1 MATILKWRKLTTM
14 EWDAITKDK
23 FEKMTS
29 RIPLFHRHITEEAV
43 SKMAQE
49 NALAR
54 KSSKIEEV
62 DVVSAFFSGVPSPF
76 YSMMIRLLE
85 QAGFDYK
92 KFGFPRESK

>member
-1 MATILKWRKLTTM
+1 MD
-14 EWDAITKDK
+14 WDNATKDK
-23 FEKMTS
+23 FQKMTAK
-29 RIPLFHRHITEEAV
+29 IPLFHRRLTEEAV

-76 YSMMIRLLE
+76 YSMMIRLLD

-92 KFGFPRESK
+92 KFGFPKENK